1 MNGGW
6 GKVSVVLANSWL
18 FFPDLIDIL
27 HAVRVHANETG
38 HLDPLLVTRVE
49 DVIAPSQR
57 ALVRAHIRQLPKL
70 APLKLKGK
78 ADKRLAAVLGV
89 QHNLLALI
97 VRVESN
103 VFNLEDANR
112 VKEWVKEWVKE

>member
-1 MNGGW
+1 M
-6 GKVSVVLANSWL
+6 
-18 FFPDLIDIL
+18 
-27 HAVRVHANETG
+27 HANETG